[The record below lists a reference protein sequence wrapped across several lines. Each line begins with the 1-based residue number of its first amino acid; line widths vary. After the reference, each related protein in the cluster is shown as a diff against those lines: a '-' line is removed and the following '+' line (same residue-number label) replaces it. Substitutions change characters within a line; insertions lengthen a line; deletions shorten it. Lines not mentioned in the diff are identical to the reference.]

1 VPPNRP
7 GCLALVALGLLA
19 CAAAPPVGDIAGL
32 YRHEEPIAATLEVRE
47 DGQQYMVRLEGGGS
61 AAAGAATP
69 ADCVIE
75 ARGDLESATV
85 QAAFGPVETDTFS
98 YDAAR
103 AASERRTVEIV
114 FEPGAAEVL
123 EADTLGYCG
132 LGTEFTGRYRA
143 EGS

>member
-47 DGQQYMVRLEGGGS
+47 DGQQYVVRLEGGGS

-75 ARGDLESATV
+75 ARGDLKGATLR
-85 QAAFGPVETDTFS
+85 AAFGPVETDTFS
-98 YDAAR
+98 YGEAQ
-103 AASERRTVEIV
+103 AASEARTVEIL
-114 FEPGAAEVL
+114 FEPDAAEVL
-123 EADTLGYCG
+123 EVDTLGYCG
-132 LGTEFTGRYRA
+132 LGAEFSGRYREA
-143 EGS
+143 G